1 MTVKGADWDRRLTR
15 ALLTPKGKRLR
26 TLREAARFV
35 ADQRP
40 AASIWLSAA
49 RALMFASM
57 LPDAVED
64 ATDAV
69 EKAIA
74 TLGKR
79 N

>member
-26 TLREAARFV
+26 TLREAADFV

-40 AASIWLSAA
+40 AAPIWLSAA
-49 RALMFASM
+49 QALMVASM
-57 LPDAVED
+57 LADAVAG

-74 TLGKR
+74 TLGKK